1 MHQDTHRAPAASA
14 PDQGQLPLFAPA
26 ARTTLTYRRD
36 DGGPL
41 TDDDFARL
49 HALARGGA
57 R

>member
-1 MHQDTHRAPAASA
+1 MYQDTHRA

-36 DGGPL
+36 DGAPL
-41 TDDDFARL
+41 TDDGF
-49 HALARGGA
+49 ARGGA